1 MLVFHGK
8 ELLVNYENYVEFCK
22 TDWQKQVLEAIRDS
36 GGNITKAA
44 KRLDK
49 GRSTVSEIYGKI
61 IRNAARQGY
70 SPDHGMTHAV
80 PDGYHV
86 KGTSTLYDLDG
97 NPKMQWVKSSLDHE
111 RQKQLIEEFTE
122 SFIKEVPPLESIPE
136 PKKIKFDKD
145 IIPWFQIGDA
155 HIGMLS
161 HEAEVGHNFDLKIAE
176 RELIKAMTLLIERS
190 PVCERCVI
198 QDLGDGTHYENMTA
212 TTEASGH
219 ALDADGRHPKMIRVY
234 AKVMR
239 AIIEKALTRFKYVD
253 VIVNQGNHSRTNDF
267 WMAILL
273 EHLYKKCKRLTV
285 LDNSSVF
292 IPYRMGN
299 VFVLC
304 HHTDKCKPVQLAGV
318 MANDFAQDWGETKY
332 HYIDGGH
339 VHHSQ
344 SKKELNGAIY
354 ESWNQLAPIDKYAH
368 DKGYRSRSC
377 LTMVERSKTY
387 GEVGRK
393 TVTIEEI
400 KDILESLPA
409 GTTANKRRDVYSV

>member
-1 MLVFHGK
+1 M
-8 ELLVNYENYVEFCK
+8 NYKDYIPFCK
-22 TDWQKQVLEAIRDS
+22 TDWQKQVLDAISDS
-36 GGNITKAA
+36 DGNITKAA
-44 KRLDK
+44 KSLSR
-49 GRSTVSEIYGKI
+49 GRATVSEIYGKI
-61 IRNAARQGY
+61 IKNAAMQGY

-86 KGTSTLYDLDG
+86 KGTSTLYDFDG
-97 NPKMQWVKSSLDHE
+97 NPKMQWVKSGLDYE
-111 RQKQLIEEFTE
+111 RQKQIIEEFTE
-122 SFIKEVPPLESIPE
+122 SFIKEVPHLESIPD
-136 PKKIKFDKD
+136 PQKTKFNKD

-176 RELIKAMTLLIERS
+176 RELIKAMTLLIDRS

-198 QDLGDGTHYENMTA
+198 QDLGDGTHYENMSA

-219 ALDADGRHPKMIRVY
+219 ALDSDGRHPKMIRVY

-239 AIIEKALTRFKYVD
+239 AIIEKALSRFKYVD

-267 WMAILL
+267 WMVILL
-273 EHLYKKCKRLTV
+273 EHLYRDSKRLTV
-285 LDNSSVF
+285 LNNSSVF

-304 HHTDKCKPVQLAGV
+304 HHTDKCKPAQLAGV

-393 TVTIEEI
+393 TITIEEI

-409 GTTANKRRDVYSV
+409 GTTANKRREVYSV